1 LNPARDGPASPC
13 IYIMRALN
21 KKIKPKRANNTKI
34 IREREAM
41 TTKERK
47 EMNEY
52 IMNCVLTATDND
64 AYILFSFIRGM
75 EKGAKK

>member
-1 LNPARDGPASPC
+1 
-13 IYIMRALN
+13 
-21 KKIKPKRANNTKI
+21 
-34 IREREAM
+34 M